1 MKLSSEMKLA
11 LILASPGGLTRRCGV
26 WLPAGW
32 SGGDAFVTTHTVHAL
47 ERRGLVR
54 FDAPNH
60 IILIK

>member
-1 MKLSSEMKLA
+1 MKLA
-11 LILASPGGLTRRCGV
+11 LSLAAEGGLFRRCGV

-32 SGGDAFVTTHTVHAL
+32 AGGDPFVNTHTVHAL
-47 ERRGLVR
+47 ERRGPVR